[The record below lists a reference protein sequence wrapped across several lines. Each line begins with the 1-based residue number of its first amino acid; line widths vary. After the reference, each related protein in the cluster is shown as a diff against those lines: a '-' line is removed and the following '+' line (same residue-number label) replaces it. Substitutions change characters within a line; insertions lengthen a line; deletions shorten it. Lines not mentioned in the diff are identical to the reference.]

1 MPPAKAAVRGLTD
14 SEVKLLCSLPGIE
27 SSILDV
33 VKTLA
38 TFVTESADRET
49 RLKNRIDDLS
59 RQIAGLNEE
68 VVALRESA
76 IVAASASPLTP
87 PAVAH
92 NQHSQR
98 TMESTA
104 GRTSKRTRTRTGQAA
119 TCTTDADEHRSTSR
133 SVGDPASDHETS
145 TEDEDKSQAIERP
158 TVKPKPLKLEPI
170 TDDTWKLVSNEPHR
184 VKKAVIYVG
193 NLNSHS
199 SEESVKEFTEQRS
212 AAVNKPVKV
221 HQCSIHTTEDGKV
234 SARLM
239 IDATDLEIATAPNF
253 WPRPLYARVWRHR
266 ERPKGD
272 TLSGSHSDTLSDAP
286 KGDTLSGSHSDALSE
301 SSDTQAQSSN

>member
-1 MPPAKAAVRGLTD
+1 MKA
-14 SEVKLLCSLPGIE
+14 E
-27 SSILDV
+27 
-33 VKTLA
+33 
-38 TFVTESADRET
+38 
-49 RLKNRIDDLS
+49 LS
-59 RQIAGLNEE
+59 WTIQ
-68 VVALRESA
+68 
-76 IVAASASPLTP
+76 P
-87 PAVAH
+87 
-92 NQHSQR
+92 SQYH
-98 TMESTA
+98 
-104 GRTSKRTRTRTGQAA
+104 
-119 TCTTDADEHRSTSR
+119 CTDADEHRSTSR

-199 SEESVKEFTEQRS
+199 SEESAVKKFTEQLS

-266 ERPKGD
+266 ERPKGN
-272 TLSGSHSDTLSDAP
+272 TLSGSHSDT
-286 KGDTLSGSHSDALSE
+286 LSE

>member
-1 MPPAKAAVRGLTD
+1 MCA
-14 SEVKLLCSLPGIE
+14 LPGSE

-76 IVAASASPLTP
+76 IVEASASPLTP
-87 PAVAH
+87 SAVAH

-104 GRTSKRTRTRTGQAA
+104 EGPARVPVLAQARLLRVPLLQTNTVALPVAWVTLPVTMKRQRRMM
-119 TCTTDADEHRSTSR
+119 
-133 SVGDPASDHETS
+133 
-145 TEDEDKSQAIERP
+145 DKSQAIERP

-193 NLNSHS
+193 NWNSHS

-221 HQCSIHTTEDGKV
+221 HQCSIHTTKDGKV

-239 IDATDLEIATAPNF
+239 IDATDLEIATAPNL

-286 KGDTLSGSHSDALSE
+286 KGDTSSGSHSDALSE